1 MCFRDLWGGLKIFF
15 PVGKWPATV
24 FCVGICVG
32 ILGCVKQVSAPV
44 TRAPEEASVPT
55 GIPETDFERMSPRA
69 QASLRLTEQGRK
81 LLENGRSDAAIRM
94 LEQAI
99 NLDVANGLSYFY
111 MSEAWILK
119 GNLEQ
124 ATEFNRLAQIYLKE
138 SPEWM
143 TRVLAQKDRIE
154 RLSR

>member
-1 MCFRDLWGGLKIFF
+1 
-15 PVGKWPATV
+15 
-24 FCVGICVG
+24 
-32 ILGCVKQVSAPV
+32 VKQVSAPV

-143 TRVLAQKDRIE
+143 ARVLAQKDRIE